1 MSSDNILLS
10 RKTQRY
16 EIVANNGQ
24 VLDHG
29 FTSQKKALEEV
40 KIYKNRY
47 PEEHFTIRG
56 YDRGKYGN
64 E

>member
-1 MSSDNILLS
+1 MINNRLLAH
-10 RKTQRY
+10 RTQRY

-24 VLDHG
+24 VLEHG
-29 FTSQKKALEEV
+29 FTSQKKTRDRIKGYK
-40 KIYKNRY
+40 KIY